1 MSYHSKTSKQTLAE
15 LDTTI
20 DGLTK
25 TAVAERLQQ
34 YGPNTISVRAEP
46 LWHRIIEPFMSV
58 FMLVLFGAAAISF
71 LHHAFID
78 GIIIVAIILIS
89 AVIDYVQQI
98 STERILRSLRKRTTL
113 EVRVLRREGEVTIDA
128 NNLVPGDIVLL
139 EEGDKV
145 PADGR
150 VLEAR
155 SFRVDESQL
164 TGESL
169 PIEKTSSQVV
179 ADAAIYERTNSVYQ
193 GSFVIGGTATVVV
206 TNTGN
211 TTEYGKLAALSV
223 APGETSPVQKKIDQL
238 ISKIIVAIL
247 AIAIVVFVL
256 AVYRGM
262 DIGDALQFVIAL
274 SVSAV
279 PEGLP
284 VAISVVLAIGM
295 KRMAARKALV
305 RSMSAIETIGA
316 ITTIATDKTGTLT
329 KNKLTVREAWH
340 PDQNQKT
347 LLNTLA
353 KSTLPHTHSKSYDP
367 LDTAFNAYC
376 DDQHVIRDRTT
387 PVTVFSFEHTVSMSG
402 TLWHSGNQYQ
412 LFVKGAPEQIT
423 DHSDLTE
430 AERERIYAQLHHM
443 TGLGYRVIALAHT
456 TLKDSL
462 ASLDKL
468 SQKQRLTFDGL
479 VGIADILRP
488 EAKAAIAKAQRA
500 GIVVRMITGDHFET
514 AYHIGK
520 ELGLVNSSSEVFDS
534 RQITSMSDEDLSE
547 AVEKSRVFS
556 RVIPEHKHRILT
568 ILKQHNIT
576 AMTGDGVND
585 VPALT
590 NAHVGLAMGSGV
602 QIAKDAGDIIL
613 IDDNF
618 RSIINAVHEGRTIL
632 ANIKRMV
639 VYLLSTNLGEVLV
652 SLGALIAGVPVP
664 LMPVQI
670 LWVNLV
676 TDTTMVI
683 PLGLE
688 PGEKRNMNRPPQK
701 ANAALLSKF
710 MITRIG
716 LIAVVM
722 AVVTLGLYAVY
733 SARYG
738 YEYARTIAFCAL
750 VVMQWASA
758 LCARSDYESVFR
770 RIFRWSKTFY
780 VGLFASILLQFIAV
794 FGPLGEML
802 HVTVISYGDLIFTS
816 VIAFVIPIIFIE
828 LHKWIGRKFFNK
840 GSENLRKQQRRAA
853 RVRRQHA
860 SRD

>member
-1 MSYHSKTSKQTLAE
+1 MSYYSKTNEQTLSE
-15 LDTTI
+15 LDTNVH
-20 DGLTK
+20 GLTK
-25 TAVAERLQQ
+25 TAVAERLKQ
-34 YGPNTISVRAEP
+34 YGPNTISVRTEP
-46 LWHRIIEPFMSV
+46 LWRRIIEPFLSV
-58 FMLVLFGAAAISF
+58 FMLVLFIAAAISF

-78 GIIIVAIILIS
+78 GAIIIAIVMISAII
-89 AVIDYVQQI
+89 DYTQQI
-98 STERILRSLRKRTTL
+98 STERILRSLQKRAIL
-113 EVRVLRREGEVTIDA
+113 EVRVIRREGEVTIDA
-128 NNLVPGDIVLL
+128 SNLVPGDIIIL

-145 PADGR
+145 PADAR
-150 VLEAR
+150 VLETR

-169 PIEKTSSQVV
+169 PIEKTADRV
-179 ADAAIYERTNSVYQ
+179 AANAAIYERSNSVYQ
-193 GSFVIGGTATVVV
+193 GSFVIGGVAKAVVV
-206 TNTGN
+206 STGN
-211 TTEYGKLAALSV
+211 NTEYGKLAALSV
-223 APGETSPVQKKIDQL
+223 GPSETSPVQKKIDQL
-238 ISKIIVAIL
+238 VTKIIVAIL
-247 AIAIVVFVL
+247 AIAIIVFVL

-262 DIGDALQFVIAL
+262 DMGDALQFVIAL

-295 KRMAARKALV
+295 KRMAVRKALI
-305 RSMSAIETIGA
+305 RSMSAIETIGV

-329 KNKLTVREAWH
+329 KNKLTVRETWH
-340 PDQNQKT
+340 PTDKSRV
-347 LLNTLA
+347 LLDTLA
-353 KSTLPHTHSKSYDP
+353 KSTLPSTHSKTYDP
-367 LDTAFNAYC
+367 LDIAFNTYC
-376 DDQHVIRDRTT
+376 NEHSVKRSRST
-387 PVTVFSFEHTVSMSG
+387 PAAIFPFEHTVSMSG
-402 TLWHSGNQYQ
+402 TLWHSGDHYE
-412 LFVKGAPEQIT
+412 LFVKGAPEQVI
-423 DHSDLTE
+423 DHADLTE
-430 AERERIYAQLHHM
+430 SEREKAYATLHHM
-443 TGLGYRVIALAHT
+443 TGLGYRVIALGHT
-456 TLKDSL
+456 KTNQSFESL
-462 ASLDKL
+462 ENLP
-468 SQKQRLTFDGL
+468 QKHRLTFDGL
-479 VGIADILRP
+479 IGVADILRP

-520 ELGLVNSSSEVFDS
+520 ELGLVNSRDEVFDS
-534 RQITSMSDEDLSE
+534 RQISSMSDDELSRAIE
-547 AVEKSRVFS
+547 RSRVFS

-568 ILKQHNIT
+568 ILKEHNIT

-613 IDDNF
+613 LDDNF
-618 RSIINAVHEGRTIL
+618 RSIINAVHEGRTIF

-710 MITRIG
+710 MISRIG
-716 LIAVVM
+716 LIAIVM
-722 AVVTLGLYAVY
+722 SVVTLGLYALY

-770 RIFRWSKTFY
+770 RIFRWSKSFY
-780 VGLFASILLQFIAV
+780 IGLIASVFLQFIAV
-794 FGPLGEML
+794 FGPLGKML

-816 VIAFVIPIIFIE
+816 TIAFIIPIVCIE
-828 LHKWIGRKFFNK
+828 LHKWVGRKFFNK
-840 GSENLRKQQRRAA
+840 GSENLKKQQRRAA
-853 RVRRQHA
+853 RA
-860 SRD
+860 